1 MSPQLDI
8 GRMLREAIGRFLS
21 SPGVDQRA
29 VEELVRGIQRAL
41 IVGDVDVLLVKQLSD
56 RIKKRALEEKLPP
69 GISRKDHVVKI
80 VYEEMTQLLGP
91 QPPRF
96 STRGKKPYVIMLVG
110 IQGSG
115 KTTTAAKLAH
125 YLAREGYK
133 VGVVCADTY
142 RPGAYEQLT
151 QLLEP
156 RGIPAYGE
164 PGSKDAVKIA
174 RNGVD
179 FLKRQNLDVV
189 IVDTAGRHKEQ
200 EGLMEEMRRMEQALK
215 PDEVMLVIDGTIG
228 QTAKQHAEAFNKA
241 TKLGSIIVTKLDTSA
256 KGGGAL
262 SAVAATGAQIKFI
275 GVGEGIGDFEQFK
288 PSGFIASLLGVP
300 DIEAVVERVKL
311 AEVEMSEEKVKAML
325 SGRFTLEDMVNQIKE
340 LRKMGPLQ
348 KILSK
353 LSIPGIPE
361 LPAEELEK
369 AEERIKKWTAI
380 IQSMTQDEKTDPGIL
395 NDSRIRRIARGA
407 GVSERD
413 VKELI
418 KNYQMTKRMMKNMKR
433 AKWKMPKQLMR
444 SM

>member
-8 GRMLREAIGRFLS
+8 GRMLKDAIGKFLS
-21 SPGVDQRA
+21 SPGADQKTVD
-29 VEELVRGIQRAL
+29 ELVRGIQRAL
-41 IVGDVDVLLVKQLSD
+41 IVGDVDVILVKQLSD
-56 RIKKRALEEKLPP
+56 RIRKRALEEKLPP
-69 GISRKDHVVKI
+69 GISRKEHIVKI
-80 VYEEMTQLLGP
+80 VYEELTQLLGP
-91 QPPRF
+91 PPPKF
-96 STRGKKPYVIMLVG
+96 STKGKKPYVIMLVG

-115 KTTTAAKLAH
+115 KTTTAAKLAY
-125 YLAREGYK
+125 YLSREGYK

-142 RPGAYEQLT
+142 RPGAYDQLR

-156 RGIPAYGE
+156 RGIPTYGE
-164 PGSKDAVKIA
+164 PDSKDAVKIA
-174 RNGVD
+174 KNGVD
-179 FLKRQNLDVV
+179 SLKRQNLDVI

-200 EGLMEEMRRMEQALK
+200 DSLMQEMRGMEQTLK

-275 GVGEGIGDFEQFK
+275 GVGERIEDFEQFK
-288 PSGFIASLLGVP
+288 PASFIASLLGVP
-300 DIEAVVERVKL
+300 DIEGIVERVRL

-340 LRKMGPLQ
+340 MRKLGPLQ
-348 KILSK
+348 KVLSK
-353 LSIPGIPE
+353 LSIPGMPE

-369 AEERIKKWTAI
+369 ADERIKKWTAI
-380 IQSMTQDEKTDPGIL
+380 IQSMTKEEKTDPGIL

-418 KNYQMTKRMMKNMKR
+418 KNYQATKRMMKGMKR

-444 SM
+444 GM